1 MAVMKIIITALLTVS
16 QAQGKHKRKCITL
29 VSGAYG

>member
-1 MAVMKIIITALLTVS
+1 MKIIITALLAVS
-16 QAQGKHKRKCITL
+16 QAQDKHKQKCITL